1 MIIIIMIV
9 YEAMIRMIIIEVILT
24 MIVIVTGE
32 IEESKNV
39 KKIIFLLVITM
50 VILTNK
56 LLALQ

>member
-1 MIIIIMIV
+1 
-9 YEAMIRMIIIEVILT
+9 MIRMIIIAVILT

-50 VILTNK
+50 AILTNK